1 MSDEIGGVDEEDE
14 CDEIADTNHIN
25 SEEGNGND
33 TTVVSI
39 STSSTRQTSHEPN
52 DTSFVLVKVPTEEW
66 KRRLQDGGC
75 AKSALKKKTYQ
86 KTRYQV
92 TVLWNV
98 PFFITT
104 SPWTRCTMQGRRK
117 VQRFGGHTLFSF
129 LYVRKLEDTYV
140 L

>member
-1 MSDEIGGVDEEDE
+1 MNMSDEIGGVDEEDE

-52 DTSFVLVKVPTEEW
+52 DTSFGSVKIPTDEW

-75 AKSALKKKTYQ
+75 AKSALKKKTYK
-86 KTRYQV
+86 KTRFQV
-92 TVLWNV
+92 MVPLNV
-98 PFFITT
+98 QFFTT
-104 SPWTRCTMQGRRK
+104 ISLASPSTG
-117 VQRFGGHTLFSF
+117 
-129 LYVRKLEDTYV
+129 
-140 L
+140 